1 MSLVDWMSKKQPT
14 IEEYVFG
21 ADFVVLKHVMEA
33 LRDICC
39 NLRMMGVPLSCC
51 SYVYGDSMSVIHNTQ
66 RPGLTLRNKLTSIC
80 YHAVREYM
88 AMGYTNTAHISTH
101 DNVSDLLTKVVY
113 VAKRKKFVNGIFNG
127 IYDFFCM
134 VEST

>member
-1 MSLVDWMSKKQPT
+1 MSLVDCLSKKQPT
-14 IEEYVFG
+14 IEISVFD
-21 ADFVVLKHVMEA
+21 AEFALLKHVMEA

-101 DNVSDLLTKVVY
+101 DNVSDLLTKVLY
-113 VAKRKKFVNGIFNG
+113 GAKRKKLVGEILHD
-127 IYDFFCM
+127 IYN
-134 VEST
+134 